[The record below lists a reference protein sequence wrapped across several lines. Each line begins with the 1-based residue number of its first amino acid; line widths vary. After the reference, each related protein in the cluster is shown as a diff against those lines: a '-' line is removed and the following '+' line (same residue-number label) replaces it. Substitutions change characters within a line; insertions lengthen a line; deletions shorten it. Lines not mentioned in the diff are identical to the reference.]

1 VADSIFEALRV
12 ARRFYHEVERA
23 QQHPHDDVAASA
35 RERYLERDVGRER
48 REAASGLSA
57 CNRGDFDGVLQYL
70 DPDVE
75 LHPGVIVPDSR
86 EQYRGRQGL

>member
-1 VADSIFEALRV
+1 MSDENVEKLRAV
-12 ARRFYHEVERA
+12 YDAF
-23 QQHPHDDVAASA
+23 
-35 RERYLERDVGRER
+35 
-48 REAASGLSA
+48 
-57 CNRGDFDGVLQYL
+57 NRGDFDGVLQYL